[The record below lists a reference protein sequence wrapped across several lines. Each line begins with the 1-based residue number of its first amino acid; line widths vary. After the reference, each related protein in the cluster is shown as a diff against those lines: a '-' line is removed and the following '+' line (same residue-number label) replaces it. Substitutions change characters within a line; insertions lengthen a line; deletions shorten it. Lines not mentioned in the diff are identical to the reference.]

1 MPEPL
6 AQHVWEITVQL
17 PNGDWEYMRTM
28 ARVTFHE
35 AVDMALAF
43 ADAGKRPI
51 VSIINVD
58 HADVRAGALRA
69 ASKLDL
75 DVDAPDKVAGVLRV
89 AAEAYSASSTEL
101 AAAWQD
107 DRSPMIW
114 ASIASC
120 LDTAAGMVEM
130 RVKKHFDMT
139 AARVQR
145 RKN

>member
-1 MPEPL
+1 MSDPL
-6 AQHVWEITVQL
+6 PQHVWEITVQL

-35 AVDMALAF
+35 AVEMALAF
-43 ADAGKRPI
+43 ADADKRPI
-51 VSIINVD
+51 VSIANVD
-58 HADVRAGALRA
+58 HADVQAGALRP
-69 ASKLDL
+69 ASRLDL
-75 DVDAPDKVAGVLRV
+75 DVDAPDKVAGVLRA

-107 DRSPMIW
+107 DRNPMIW
-114 ASIASC
+114 ASIAGC

-130 RVKKHFDMT
+130 RLKRHLDMP

-145 RKN
+145 RKK